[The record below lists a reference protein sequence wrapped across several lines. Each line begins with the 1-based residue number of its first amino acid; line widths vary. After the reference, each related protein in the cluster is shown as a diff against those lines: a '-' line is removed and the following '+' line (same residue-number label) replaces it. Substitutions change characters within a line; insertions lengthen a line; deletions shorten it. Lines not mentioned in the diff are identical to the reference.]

1 MDSCYLLSNRK
12 KKGDTPKLSKSR
24 SRLIL
29 DKYDPPDDEVGE
41 DNIANLLFDKKLLI
55 NNKMYREYTYFK

>member
-12 KKGDTPKLSKSR
+12 KKGDSNKLSK

-29 DKYDPPDDEVGE
+29 DKYDPPDDKAGE
-41 DNIANLLFDKKLLI
+41 NNITNLLFDKKLLI
-55 NNKMYREYTYFK
+55 NNKMYREYTYFN